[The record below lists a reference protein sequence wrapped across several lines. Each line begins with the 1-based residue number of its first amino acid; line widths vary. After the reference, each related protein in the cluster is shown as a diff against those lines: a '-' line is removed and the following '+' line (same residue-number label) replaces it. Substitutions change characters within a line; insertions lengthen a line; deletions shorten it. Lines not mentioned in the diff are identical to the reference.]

1 MYSCYINF
9 QDANYSLSAAQIY
22 CELSVSTALST
33 CYHRLTCINISL
45 DSCLLAIDRIQLL
58 VFISVDVR
66 LQYFVQCS
74 IYVNINFISVGVRLQ
89 YFVPYSICVN
99 INFIGVDVRLQY
111 FVQYSICVNIN
122 FVQLSQCCSLF

>member
-22 CELSVSTALST
+22 CELSFSTALST
-33 CYHRLTCINISL
+33 CYHRLTCINVSL
-45 DSCLLAIDRIQLL
+45 DSCLLATDRIQLL
-58 VFISVDVR
+58 VFISVDVP
-66 LQYFVQCS
+66 S
-74 IYVNINFISVGVRLQ
+74 
-89 YFVPYSICVN
+89 
-99 INFIGVDVRLQY
+99 QY